1 MADLQFIL
9 MSYNL
14 QPKVSHVNES
24 IMYYIFIIK
33 AESGMPKKSYLS
45 CKMICQISL
54 KMLNVLGSLL
64 TCFLL
69 VSTVQRTNNIIVV

>member
-33 AESGMPKKSYLS
+33 AESGMPKK
-45 CKMICQISL
+45 
-54 KMLNVLGSLL
+54 
-64 TCFLL
+64 
-69 VSTVQRTNNIIVV
+69 